1 MKKLLFALQF
11 VFYSVYS
18 QSIKVTTVNGL
29 KDKDAN
35 YLLDFMDVSL
45 QKFHF
50 EGDQLIG
57 KSPTILIKEF
67 RDGKLVR
74 TDTLLNGKG
83 DAKYLQIKEAKY
95 SFSFFT
101 EIRNEKLRTFIRHS
115 SYGAGKRE
123 FALNKDKYG
132 YALKDFFGAKQEL
145 LYDAKDQ
152 IPLLAI
158 ITPHDQGN
166 GFASYC
172 EVVQTDILPED
183 LGKHFGI
190 PHYFLV
196 YISF

>member
-132 YALKDFFGAKQEL
+132 YALKDFLVRNKNFYMMQKI
-145 LYDAKDQ
+145 KFHFW
-152 IPLLAI
+152 PLL
-158 ITPHDQGN
+158 PHMIKGM
-166 GFASYC
+166 
-172 EVVQTDILPED
+172 VLRPIV
-183 LGKHFGI
+183 K
-190 PHYFLV
+190 
-196 YISF
+196 